1 MQIQVREN
9 KGKKMQVKKK
19 MHLLFISSFLF
30 SLTKMIFYMQQ
41 KERQL
46 PLPIYT
52 SKIKAR
58 SLFMSTAIYETLK
71 SER

>member
-1 MQIQVREN
+1 MY
-9 KGKKMQVKKK
+9 
-19 MHLLFISSFLF
+19 LLFISSFLF
-30 SLTKMIFYMQQ
+30 SLTKIIFYMQQ